1 MKAFYADHFVLPL
14 PEGHRFPMAKYARLR
29 QRVVEEGIIAPHDL
43 LVPPAATD
51 DELLRCHDREYVE
64 RVKAG
69 LLTHRELLRIGFPW
83 SPQMVERSRR
93 SSGATIAAARV
104 ALSEGCAANL
114 AGGTHH
120 AGRDHGE
127 GYCVFNDAPIA
138 IRALQAEGLI
148 RRAIVIDCD
157 VHQGNGTADICRDDP
172 TIFTLSIHGERNFPF
187 RKVPGDMD
195 IGLPDGTSDAEYLDT
210 LAYALERALFLAQP
224 EFAVYVSGADPFE
237 GDKLGKLSLSKEG
250 LRRRDEMVF
259 NALLERRI
267 PVAVAMG
274 GGYAA
279 NVDDIVDIHAQTI
292 RAAAMMAQRWQ
303 SIYA

>member
-29 QRVVEEGIIAPHDL
+29 QRVVEDGIIAPHDL

-51 DELLRCHDREYVE
+51 EELLRCHDRDYVE

-93 SSGATIAAARV
+93 SSGATIAAARA

-187 RKVPGDMD
+187 RKVAGDMD

-292 RAAAMMAQRWQ
+292 RAAALMAQRWQ
-303 SIYA
+303 NIYA

>member
-14 PEGHRFPMAKYARLR
+14 PNGHRFPMAKYARLR
-29 QRVVEEGIIAPHDL
+29 QRVVECGIIAPHDL

-51 DELLRCHDREYVE
+51 EELLRCHNLDYVE

-69 LLTHRELLRIGFPW
+69 QMTHREMLRIGFPW

-93 SSGATIAAARV
+93 SSGATIAAARI

-157 VHQGNGTADICRDDP
+157 VHQGNGTADICHDDP

-187 RKVPGDMD
+187 RKVAGDMD
-195 IGLPDGTSDAEYLDT
+195 IGLPDGTGDEEYLDT
-210 LAYALERALFLAQP
+210 LAYALERALFLAQAD
-224 EFAVYVSGADPFE
+224 FAVYVSGADPFE
-237 GDKLGKLSLSKEG
+237 GDKLGKLNLSKDG

-267 PVAVAMG
+267 PAAVAMG

-279 NVDDIVDIHAQTI
+279 NVDDIVDIHTQTI
-292 RAAAMMAQRWQ
+292 RAAAEMSLRWQ
-303 SIYA
+303 NIYA

>member
-1 MKAFYADHFVLPL
+1 VKAFYADHFVLPL

-29 QRVVEEGIIAPHDL
+29 QRVVEDGIIAPHDL

-51 DELLRCHDREYVE
+51 EELLRCHDRDYVE

-187 RKVPGDMD
+187 RKVAGDMD

-250 LRRRDEMVF
+250 LRQRDEMVF

-279 NVDDIVDIHAQTI
+279 NVDDIVDIHTQTI
-292 RAAAMMAQRWQ
+292 RAAAQMALRWQ
-303 SIYA
+303 NIYA

>member
-1 MKAFYADHFVLPL
+1 VKAFYADHFVLPL

>member
-29 QRVVEEGIIAPHDL
+29 QRVVEDDIISPHDL

-51 DELLRCHDREYVE
+51 EELLRCHDREYVE

-69 LLTHRELLRIGFPW
+69 LLTHREMLRIGFPW

-187 RKVPGDMD
+187 RKVAGDMD
-195 IGLPDGTSDAEYLDT
+195 IGLPDGTGDAEYLDT

-237 GDKLGKLSLSKEG
+237 GDKLGKLSLSKDG

-292 RAAAMMAQRWQ
+292 RAAALMAQRWQ
-303 SIYA
+303 NIYA